1 MYTAAEIERARRR
14 QGIIQAT
21 KGEGRFLREGEAV
34 ARIDPVLYH
43 NAVQSNRRVYGV
55 RDCWAEPEFLN
66 DQLRR
71 HPELR
76 VRNVGRSVRA
86 RVGDNRETR
95 EADAKGNGRLTR
107 FGRTTFHKSYQQA
120 G

>member
-1 MYTAAEIERARRR
+1 MYTAAEIQKAARR
-14 QGIIQAT
+14 QAVIQAT
-21 KGEGRFLREGEAV
+21 KGEGRFLRDGEAV

-76 VRNVGRSVRA
+76 VRNVGRSVRVQGSGF
-86 RVGDNRETR
+86 RVQGEGGT
-95 EADAKGNGRLTR
+95 GRLTR
-107 FGRTTFHKSYQQA
+107 FGRVNFHKSYQQA